1 MMSMFIIYINN
12 DDEDKK
18 LRIEEVISDVKKE
31 RII

>member
-1 MMSMFIIYINN
+1 MSMFIIYINN